1 MEVEI
6 LFVLCFDKLSMT
18 KQKDCYDQQENG
30 LQKSAS
36 LSLLKII
43 ICYLKVE
50 KNSRVIFSLL
60 ICLTDPE
67 INSG

>member
-1 MEVEI
+1 
-6 LFVLCFDKLSMT
+6 
-18 KQKDCYDQQENG
+18 

-50 KNSRVIFSLL
+50 KNSRVIFIEMLK
-60 ICLTDPE
+60 
-67 INSG
+67 